1 MIRIEPPAVEP
12 MDMRA
17 STAGI
22 LRRWVVS
29 LWLNLNAQPAI
40 TDMTKKAVFSPTCHC
55 SGMALTLPDAI
66 GSAAFVA
73 KDSSR
78 QIELNVKGA

>member
-12 MDMRA
+12 MDMRV

-29 LWLNLNAQPAI
+29 LWLLNAQPAL
-40 TDMTKKAVFSPTCHC
+40 TDMAKKAVFSTDL
-55 SGMALTLPDAI
+55 SL
-66 GSAAFVA
+66 
-73 KDSSR
+73 
-78 QIELNVKGA
+78 